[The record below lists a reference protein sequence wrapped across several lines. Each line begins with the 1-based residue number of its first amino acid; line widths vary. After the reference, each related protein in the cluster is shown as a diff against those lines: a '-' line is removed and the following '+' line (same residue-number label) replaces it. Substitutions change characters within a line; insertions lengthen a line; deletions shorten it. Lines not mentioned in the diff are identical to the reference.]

1 MSWIKD
7 VKSELARLDYGSKS
21 LKHFGW
27 LVGGILI
34 ILAAFFYYRR
44 FSFTMIGLFFSAGF
58 LLTVFSFTAPRQLK
72 HVYKGWMA
80 LAFLLGWLMSRIL
93 LTLIFYA
100 IITPLGIAAKLFGK
114 QFLALKTDPKSKSYW
129 VRREQA
135 DADYEKM
142 Y

>member
-7 VKSELARLDYGSKS
+7 VKTELARLDYGSKS
-21 LKHFGW
+21 LKRFGW

-44 FSFTMIGLFFSAGF
+44 FSFTVIGLFFSAGF
-58 LLTVFSFTAPRQLK
+58 LLTVFSFTAPEQLK
-72 HVYKGWMA
+72 HVYKVWMA

-93 LTLIFYA
+93 LTFIFYVVIA
-100 IITPLGIAAKLFGK
+100 PLGMTARLFGK
-114 QFLALKTDPKSKSYW
+114 RFLSLKIETGSKSYW
-129 VRREQA
+129 VQKEKTGS
-135 DADYEKM
+135 DYEKM